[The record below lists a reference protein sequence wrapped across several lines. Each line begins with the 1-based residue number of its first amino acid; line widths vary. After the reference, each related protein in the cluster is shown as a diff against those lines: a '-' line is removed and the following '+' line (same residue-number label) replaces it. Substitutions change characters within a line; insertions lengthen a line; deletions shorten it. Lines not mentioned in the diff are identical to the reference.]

1 MENKHDVYRGKE
13 CTEKFYESLR
23 EHANKVI
30 NFEKEKMN
38 LLTKEQKKSDQ
49 NANICYICKEKFEDK
64 HAKDIGTIVIIHGN
78 IEVLRI
84 ACAI

>member
-30 NFEKEKMN
+30 NFEKEKMK
-38 LLTKEQKKSDQ
+38 LLTKEQKK
-49 NANICYICKEKFEDK
+49 
-64 HAKDIGTIVIIHGN
+64 
-78 IEVLRI
+78 
-84 ACAI
+84 